1 MIKPKKLKNGDTI
14 AVVSLSRGVLGEDFC
29 KHQVKIGTE
38 RLKKM
43 GLNVIFMPNSLK
55 GIKYTEEHPEKRA
68 QDLKEAFKNPD
79 INGILCAIGGID
91 GFKIFPY
98 LMEDEEFKKIVLENP
113 KIFTGFSDTSVH
125 HMMFHRLGLQTFYGP
140 SFLTDIAETDNKML
154 PYTEKYW
161 NIYTGSTLNEITSS
175 DIWYE
180 ERTDFSEK
188 SIGVPRIS
196 HKETKGFELLQG
208 NENFSGKL
216 LGGCLEALYNI
227 ILGHRFKEQKEICEK
242 YKIFPSSE
250 EWKDKILFIETS
262 EGKSSPE
269 EYEKMLNT
277 LKEKVILDSLGG
289 IIVGKPQNEAY
300 YEEYKKIL
308 CKVVNNPDIPI
319 VYNVNFGHAYPRC
332 ILPYGINVEYRH
344 SEKKFI
350 FNEPL
355 FSE

>member
-1 MIKPKKLKNGDTI
+1 
-14 AVVSLSRGVLGEDFC
+14 
-29 KHQVKIGTE
+29 
-38 RLKKM
+38 
-43 GLNVIFMPNSLK
+43 
-55 GIKYTEEHPEKRA
+55 
-68 QDLKEAFKNPD
+68 
-79 INGILCAIGGID
+79 
-91 GFKIFPY
+91 
-98 LMEDEEFKKIVLENP
+98 MEDEEFKKIVLENP
-113 KIFTGFSDTSVH
+113 KLFTGFSDTSVH

-140 SFLTDIAETDNKML
+140 SFLTDIAETENEML

-188 SIGVPRIS
+188 SVGIPRIS

-216 LGGCLEALYNI
+216 LGGCVESLYNVI
-227 ILGHRFKEQKEICEK
+227 SGHRFKEQKEICEK
-242 YKIFPSSE
+242 YNIFPSSE
-250 EWKDKILFIETS
+250 EWRDKILFIETS

-269 EYEKMLNT
+269 EYEKMLNVI
-277 LKEKVILDSLGG
+277 KEKVVFDSLSG

-308 CKVVNNPDIPI
+308 CKVVDNPDIPI

-332 ILPYGINVEYRH
+332 ILPYGVNADYRH
-344 SEKKFI
+344 SECKII